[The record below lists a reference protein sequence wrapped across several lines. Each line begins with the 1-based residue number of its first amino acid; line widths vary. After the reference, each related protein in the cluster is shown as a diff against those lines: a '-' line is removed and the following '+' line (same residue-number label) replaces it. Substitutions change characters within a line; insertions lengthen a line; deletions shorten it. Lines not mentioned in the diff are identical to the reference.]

1 MSNLERIKARI
12 FRSKLQRK
20 QKKEESNSSYDN
32 FDKVFTYQ
40 HYYEALKKCLKGV
53 SWKLSVQLYKRH
65 CVELIHDTMESVHK
79 GILPKLKNAL
89 PIILFERGKRRIITP
104 IRIEDRMTQRVLCD
118 YALVPVISKKLI
130 YDNGASM
137 KDKGVDFTRKRVDLH
152 LKEAIKEYGSEFYIL
167 TFDFKSFFDSI
178 PHKVCLDIL
187 KECFTDKR
195 IIGITMAIIKS
206 YQLQQAEKIK
216 DPVLKR
222 ETIEKIK
229 HNESRGICLGSQVS
243 QIMALVVPNKLDHY
257 IKDTMNVHHYV
268 RYMDDG
274 FIISDNK
281 EYLKNL
287 YIGMQIIAETLGLT
301 FNTKKT
307 KIVKST
313 KGFVFLKIRYKVK
326 DGKLVKTIVKD
337 GTTRMRRKLKKY
349 TVLVQEGRME
359 LDDVFNS
366 IQSWVGHS
374 KYASS
379 HHIRKRMLHLYDKL
393 FGGYR
398 MTKYWRNKGGAT
410 QYALLQANKRK
421 SFCWCW
427 NVP

>member
-1 MSNLERIKARI
+1 MSNLERISARI
-12 FRSKLQRK
+12 IRDKQRRKEKKLRA
-20 QKKEESNSSYDN
+20 NSPYDN

-40 HYYEALKKCLKGV
+40 HFYCALKKCLKGV
-53 SWKLSVQLYKRH
+53 SWKASVQLYKRH
-65 CVELIHDTMESVHK
+65 CVELIHDTIESLHNGV
-79 GILPKLKNAL
+79 LPKLKNTL
-89 PIILFERGKRRIITP
+89 PILLFERGKRRVITP

-137 KDKGVDFTRKRVDLH
+137 KDKGVDFTRKRVDEH
-152 LKEAIKEYGSEFYIL
+152 IKNAINEYGSEFYIL

-178 PHKVCLDIL
+178 PHKICLEIL
-187 KECFTDKR
+187 QECFTDKR

-216 DPVLKR
+216 DARLKK
-222 ETIEKIK
+222 ETINKLK
-229 HNESRGICLGSQVS
+229 HNEGRGICLGSQVS
-243 QIMALVVPNKLDHY
+243 QVMALVVPNKLDHY
-257 IKDTMNVHHYV
+257 IKDYMKVRHYV

-274 FIISDNK
+274 FIISDSK
-281 EYLKNL
+281 EFLEEL
-287 YIGMQIIAETLGLT
+287 YIGMQKVAETLGLT

-307 KIVKST
+307 RIVKST
-313 KGFVFLKIRYKVK
+313 KGFVFLKIRYKVVN
-326 DGKLVKTIVKD
+326 GKLVKTIVKD

-349 TVLVQEGRME
+349 VHLVDDGVME

-374 KYASS
+374 KYARS

-398 MTKYWRNKGGAT
+398 ITKYWKTNGGAK
-410 QYALLQANKRK
+410 QYALLQDNQRQQ
-421 SFCWCW
+421 FCWCW
-427 NVP
+427 NDS